1 MTLSKRAGERPQAAA
16 TRRLIPAIDVQRG
29 RATFAHAMLP
39 AYEQDAGPLTTRE
52 LARTRRL
59 AKKTFPKGKVLLVS
73 SLF

>member
-16 TRRLIPAIDVQRG
+16 TRRLIPEDVQRG

-39 AYEQDAGPLTTRE
+39 AYEQDAGPLTTQE

-59 AKKTFPKGKVLLVS
+59 AKKTLPKGKVLLVS